1 MKKIVL
7 PLLFISAILLCA
19 CHENSAK
26 TAERE
31 RSVSV
36 RGSGQVVLEP
46 DSVTIVFS
54 VTSESWDVNTATQD
68 AANRMAAVLKAFSDN
83 GVKEND
89 VSTFDY
95 KIQQQIAYTAE
106 KKRYRNYT
114 VKNKVRVVLDD
125 VTLAGKLIDAAVAA
139 GANELT
145 SLSYNVKD
153 DTEAVK
159 QARMLAVKQAEDTAQ
174 MLAGATGAKLGKILT
189 INEYSSG
196 MPYTESTSLKASR
209 MNIAAE
215 AQFEETSLPAG
226 TKIVSVQVDCVYE
239 LE

>member
-7 PLLFISAILLCA
+7 PLFFLSAIILCS

-114 VKNKVRVVLDD
+114 VKNKVRVVLND

-196 MPYTESTSLKASR
+196 MPYMESASLKVNR

-215 AQFEETSLPAG
+215 PQFEETSLPAG